1 MWDIQTKTIRNIF
14 AGHDQDI
21 YSLDFARN
29 GRHIASGSGD
39 KTVRLWDI
47 DVSQQVLVLS
57 IEDGVTTVAI
67 SPDGRYVA
75 AGSLDKSVRVWDSTS
90 GYLVERLEGGDG
102 AEGHKDSVY
111 SVAFSPDGN
120 QLVSGSLD
128 KTIKMWELTQSKG
141 LLPGNGPKGG
151 KCIRT
156 FVGHKVSN
164 SAHEYLS
171 ITTKKLMLACPGLR
185 SQRLSHTTRGVG
197 DEWI

>member
-1 MWDIQTKTIRNIF
+1 MWDIQSKKIRNIF
-14 AGHDQDI
+14 AGHEQDI

-47 DVSQQVLVLS
+47 DVGQQVLTLS

-75 AGSLDKSVRVWDSTS
+75 AGSLDRSVRVWDSTS
-90 GYLVERLEGGDG
+90 GYLVERLEGG
-102 AEGHKDSVY
+102 EGHKDSVY
-111 SVAFSPDGN
+111 SVAFSPDGH

-128 KTIKMWELTQSKG
+128 KTIKMWELTPQKG
-141 LLPGNGPKGG
+141 MLPGSGPKGG

-156 FVGHKVSN
+156 FEGHKVSR
-164 SAHEYLS
+164 
-171 ITTKKLMLACPGLR
+171 KQRR
-185 SQRLSHTTRGVG
+185 S
-197 DEWI
+197 